1 MICVDASLAAKWVLP
16 EEHRAEALAL
26 LRATLERGEPII
38 APPLLP
44 IEVTNILRQ
53 RLRRAD
59 DALTLD
65 EAVQALRAFLTL
77 PLVLATPDDLHERSL
92 RLADAHGLPA
102 VYDAYYVAL
111 AQTAGCDLWTADRRL
126 LRLLGERASFARFI
140 GDYVEGEPPL

>member
-92 RLADAHGLPA
+92 RLA

-126 LRLLGERASFARFI
+126 LRRLGERASFARFI
-140 GDYVEGEPPL
+140 GDYVKGEPPL